1 MSPRT
6 LPARMKGLTLIELMI
21 SMTIGLATIAAVGW
35 VYLGTMQTYR
45 THDALSRLQEGAR
58 HTFEVIAKD
67 LRMTGVTGCSWA
79 TNMNVV
85 KNADTT
91 WYASL
96 FTQPL
101 ISVEQNGAGETEFS
115 DALRVLHADVSKEY
129 IVANHNTGT
138 STIELTADHDIGDG
152 QLLIATDC
160 VHVSVFQAS
169 AAAGKTV
176 THLAGTGPGNDAT
189 QLGSPLGSAYT
200 YGPGSRLYKLH
211 AATYYVDENP
221 AGVPS
226 LYRLSPSGAG
236 GVLEAEE
243 LVEGVE
249 DLRVTYGV
257 DTSSPPDGETD
268 TLVGVPYLTATE
280 VTNAVALGPAAD
292 RWNRVVSIR
301 ISLLMRTIEDRVVPE
316 TQLYSYNGAANI
328 DPGDRRLRKVFTHVI
343 KLRNR

>member
-1 MSPRT
+1 MSLRV
-6 LPARMKGLTLIELMI
+6 LPVRMKGVTLIELMI

-35 VYLGTMQTYR
+35 VYLGTIQTYR

-58 HTFEVIAKD
+58 HTFEVIGKD

-101 ISVEQNGAGETEFS
+101 ISEEQDGAGETEFS
-115 DALRVLHADVSKEY
+115 DALRLLHADVSKEY
-129 IVANHNTGT
+129 IVSNHNTGT
-138 STIELTADHDIGDG
+138 STIELTANHDIEAG
-152 QLLIATDC
+152 QLMVATDC

-169 AAAGKTV
+169 AVAGNTV
-176 THLAGTGPGNDAT
+176 THLAGAGPGNDAV
-189 QLGSPLGSAYT
+189 QLGIPLGASYT

-211 AATYYVDENP
+211 AATYYIDENP

-226 LYRLSPSGAG
+226 LYRSSPTGAG
-236 GVLEAEE
+236 GALQAEE

-257 DTSSPPDGETD
+257 DSTGDGETD
-268 TLVGVPYLTATE
+268 TVLGVPYLTASG
-280 VTNAVALGPAAD
+280 VTNSAALGAAPD
-292 RWNRVVSIR
+292 RWNRVVSVR

-316 TQLYSYNGAANI
+316 TQLYSYNGVDDI

>member
-1 MSPRT
+1 MPV
-6 LPARMKGLTLIELMI
+6 RMKGVTLIELMI

-35 VYLGTMQTYR
+35 VYLGTIQTYR

-58 HTFEVIAKD
+58 HTFEVIGKD
-67 LRMTGVTGCSWA
+67 LRMTGVTGCSWS

-85 KNADTT
+85 SDADTT

-101 ISVEQNGAGETEFS
+101 ISEVQDGTAGETEFS
-115 DALRVLHADVSKEY
+115 DALRVLHADVSREY
-129 IVANHNTGT
+129 IVANHDSGT
-138 STIELTADHDIGDG
+138 STFELTADHDLAAG
-152 QLLIATDC
+152 QLMIATDC
-160 VHVSVFQAS
+160 NHVSVFQAS

-176 THLAGTGPGNDAT
+176 RHLAGAGPGNANVN
-189 QLGSPLGSAYT
+189 LGKPIGAVYT
-200 YGPGSRLYKLH
+200 YAAGSRLYKLH

-226 LYRLSPSGAG
+226 LYRSSPTGAG
-236 GVLEAEE
+236 GALVAEE

-257 DTSSPPDGETD
+257 DSTGDGETD
-268 TLVGVPYLTATE
+268 TVGGVPYLTATQ
-280 VTNAVALGPAAD
+280 VTDSIALGPAAD
-292 RWNRVVSIR
+292 RWNKVVSIR
-301 ISLLMRTIEDRVVPE
+301 ISLLVHTIEDRVVPE
-316 TQLYSYNGAANI
+316 KQFYSYNGVNNI
-328 DPGDRRLRKVFTHVI
+328 EPDDLRLRKVFTHVV